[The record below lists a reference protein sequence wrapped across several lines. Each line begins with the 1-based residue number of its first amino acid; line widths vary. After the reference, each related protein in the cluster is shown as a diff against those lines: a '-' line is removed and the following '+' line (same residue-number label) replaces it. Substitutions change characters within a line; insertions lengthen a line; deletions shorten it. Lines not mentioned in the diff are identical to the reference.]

1 MKAAK
6 IAARAKMEK
15 ISTLLLITYCPCKR
29 KFLTMILLG
38 EDKAEVKVNQ

>member
-1 MKAAK
+1 MKTAK
-6 IAARAKMEK
+6 IAARVIIEK
-15 ISTLLLITYCPCKR
+15 KFTLLFITYYPCKR